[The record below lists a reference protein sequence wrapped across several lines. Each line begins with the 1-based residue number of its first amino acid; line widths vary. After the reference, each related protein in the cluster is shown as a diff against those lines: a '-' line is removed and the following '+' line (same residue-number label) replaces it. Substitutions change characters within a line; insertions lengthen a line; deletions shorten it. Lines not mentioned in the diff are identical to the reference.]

1 MKCFRELKP
10 TPTNKLHLD
19 RFGST
24 TMVKSIYAE
33 KYGWESEPRY
43 WTIDGQVGTNNF
55 YLSGIGNYLMNQVGH
70 LPENSASLNEARL
83 FTNTVMF
90 VSQRKQ
96 CEICAANQNGQET
109 VHFVRR
115 VNTANMDTVLKALQN
130 GGSYW
135 YPIDGCYQLTDS
147 ITLPEDWTAIKGFSG
162 HWNSDVYEVK
172 LNSKGTPLLANDK
185 AEGTSGWNLGTN
197 SSKGTQNVFNNS
209 KDMIRT
215 TGVAR
220 VLGDLNDL
228 FGTSKSYAGYTVEIR
243 GSDNTKYMS
252 AGEKYSCTVNSDSK
266 YVISNLP
273 CIYDSIAKTGILKA
287 RVFDQSGKEV
297 TEYGSIMVNVNKDF
311 WNNDMTIPLYL
322 GSFSAEPVQNY
333 TTYESAQGIYR
344 AEARS
349 NEPFSLA
356 RWEYRTSASDSWET
370 LPTDWDVSVNTKVF
384 EPGTTAGTT
393 DLYTIESTL
402 SLNSADP
409 IWNDYDFRAV
419 FTSDAHGEWNTY
431 EYYWLGSKVSNDPF
445 EGASQ
450 KKVWK
455 DVPFPVSWTV
465 KMKKKQKETQD
476 ILSYHTQAAGCSD
489 KARAKASGGRQPI
502 EECGRTGL

>member
-1 MKCFRELKP
+1 MLE
-10 TPTNKLHLD
+10 H
-19 RFGST
+19 
-24 TMVKSIYAE
+24 
-33 KYGWESEPRY
+33 
-43 WTIDGQVGTNNF
+43 
-55 YLSGIGNYLMNQVGH
+55 
-70 LPENSASLNEARL
+70 
-83 FTNTVMF
+83 
-90 VSQRKQ
+90 
-96 CEICAANQNGQET
+96 
-109 VHFVRR
+109 
-115 VNTANMDTVLKALQN
+115 
-130 GGSYW
+130 
-135 YPIDGCYQLTDS
+135 
-147 ITLPEDWTAIKGFSG
+147 
-162 HWNSDVYEVK
+162 
-172 LNSKGTPLLANDK
+172 
-185 AEGTSGWNLGTN
+185 
-197 SSKGTQNVFNNS
+197 
-209 KDMIRT
+209 

-393 DLYTIESTL
+393 VLYTIESTL

-431 EYYWLGSKVSNDPF
+431 EYYWLGSKVRR
-445 EGASQ
+445 ASRSQ
-450 KKVWK
+450 PAKSFV
-455 DVPFPVSWTV
+455 D
-465 KMKKKQKETQD
+465 TQ
-476 ILSYHTQAAGCSD
+476 IVFSSARRTSTSKAAG
-489 KARAKASGGRQPI
+489 
-502 EECGRTGL
+502 T